1 MSRDP
6 AGASMSARA
15 RVFGAS
21 GMIGS
26 QVASGFRRDGVDV
39 VGFGSRPAIDI
50 KADVTFSYVQLGR
63 SLDEVRRAIAA
74 HAPYDRV
81 VWAHGVNTNDSVYDV
96 DRQTLIATFEANVV
110 YVAETTRFLLA
121 KALVAPASRFCV
133 VSSIWQ
139 TIARQ
144 NKLSYS
150 VSKAALQ
157 GFVASAA
164 VDLAT
169 DGHLI
174 NAVLPG
180 VLDTDMTRA
189 MLTPEQLG
197 RVEDATLFRRLPDM
211 ADVVAAVLFFCS
223 EANRSVTGQFL
234 AVDLGLRNVR
244 LF

>member
-1 MSRDP
+1 MT
-6 AGASMSARA
+6 SAKA
-15 RVFGAS
+15 LVFGAS

-26 QVASGFRRDGVDV
+26 QIASALARDGIDV
-39 VGFGSRPAIDI
+39 VGFGSRPAAEI
-50 KADVTFSYVQLGR
+50 AEPASFRYVQVGR
-63 SLDEVRRAIAA
+63 QLAEVQRAIEH

-81 VWAHGVNTNDSVYDV
+81 VWAHGVNTNDSVYDG
-96 DRQTLIATFEANVV
+96 DRQKLLSTFEANVV
-110 YVAETTRFLLA
+110 YIAETLHVLLA

-157 GFVASAA
+157 GFIASAA
-164 VDLAT
+164 VDLAR

-174 NAVLPG
+174 NGVLPG
-180 VLDTDMTRA
+180 VIDTEMTRA
-189 MLTPEQLG
+189 MLSPAQIQ
-197 RVEDATLFRRLPDM
+197 RVEEATLFGRLPEM
-211 ADVVAAVLFFCS
+211 SDVVAAACFFCS
-223 EANRSVTGQFL
+223 AANRSITGQFM

-244 LF
+244 LL

>member
-1 MSRDP
+1 MTAP
-6 AGASMSARA
+6 KAL
-15 RVFGAS
+15 VLGAS

-26 QVASGFRRDGVDV
+26 QIASAFQRDGLEV
-39 VGFGSRPAIDI
+39 VGFGGRPAAEITGDG
-50 KADVTFSYVQLGR
+50 TFRYVQLGR
-63 SLDEVRRAIAA
+63 SLAEVQRAMED

-96 DRQTLIATFEANVV
+96 DRQKLLATFEANVV
-110 YVAETTRFLLA
+110 YVAETLNVLLA

-157 GFVASAA
+157 GFIASAA

-174 NAVLPG
+174 NGVLPG
-180 VLDTDMTRA
+180 VIDTEMTRA
-189 MLTPEQLG
+189 MLTPAQIK
-197 RVEDATLFRRLPDM
+197 RVEEATLFHRLPEM
-211 ADVVAAVLFFCS
+211 ADVVSAVCFFCS
-223 EANRSVTGQFL
+223 AANRSITGQFM

-244 LF
+244 LL

>member
-1 MSRDP
+1 MSMRK
-6 AGASMSARA
+6 AL
-15 RVFGAS
+15 VFGAS

-26 QVASGFRRDGVDV
+26 QVALGFRRDGIDV
-39 VGFGSRPAIDI
+39 VGFGSRPKSDI
-50 KADVTFSYVQLGR
+50 RADVTFSYVQLGR
-63 SLDEVRRAIAA
+63 SPEEVQRAVAR

-81 VWAHGVNTNDSVYDV
+81 VWAHGVNSNDSIYDV
-96 DRQTLIATFEANVV
+96 DRQKLIATFEANVV
-110 YVAETTRFLLA
+110 YVAETMRFILS

-174 NAVLPG
+174 NGVLPG

-189 MLTPEQLG
+189 MLTADQLA
-197 RVEDATLFRRLPDM
+197 RVEEATLFRRLPKM

-223 EANRSVTGQFL
+223 EANSSVTGQSL
-234 AVDLGLRNVR
+234 AIDLGLRNVR
-244 LF
+244 LL